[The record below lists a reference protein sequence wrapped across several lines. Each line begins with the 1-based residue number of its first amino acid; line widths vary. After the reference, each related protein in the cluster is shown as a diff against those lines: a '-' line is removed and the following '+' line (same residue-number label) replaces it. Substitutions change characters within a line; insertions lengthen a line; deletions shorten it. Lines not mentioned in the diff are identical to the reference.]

1 MSFDPKSALIP
12 YVIEQSPRGERSY
25 DIYSRLLND
34 RVIFLGEQIDDNVAN
49 SVVAQLLHLESAGS
63 VTAGLAILDTM
74 DFIKCDVS
82 TICLGECASMAAVLL
97 SNGAK
102 GKRLCLPNSMVL
114 IHQPSGGA
122 QGQQTEIAIV
132 ADFMLKTRNRLN
144 KILADNTGQTLE
156 TIQNDTERDNY
167 MTAEEAVAY
176 GLVDRITTSRA
187 VAPST
192 DE

>member
-49 SVVAQLLHLESAGS
+49 SVVAQLLHLESADPDKDISLYINSPGGS

-122 QGQQTEIAIV
+122 QGQQTEIAI
-132 ADFMLKTRNRLN
+132 A
-144 KILADNTGQTLE
+144 ASSWPGTLSPRSR
-156 TIQNDTERDNY
+156 IMASAHTE
-167 MTAEEAVAY
+167 MH
-176 GLVDRITTSRA
+176 S
-187 VAPST
+187 SQM
-192 DE
+192 